1 MSIFSYAYLPS
12 VFSLVSCPL
21 RTFAHFLKVRS
32 FIFLLLSFEFFVYFG
47 QQYLLSDILKNICKY
62 FLPFCDMSAHSVDL
76 VFLRVEVLNFNES
89 NLPVFHFIHH
99 AFGVIIS
106 KKFLNIQDYGFSP
119 MLTSRNFTVCIL
131 HFISVIHFE
140 LTFMKGIRSLSELIF
155 LHVDVQ
161 LFQYHLF
168 KRRSLLVSLPLVFY
182 QRSID
187 YVSVFLGSFFCSID
201 LFFYSSTNTK
211 LS

>member
-89 NLPVFHFIHH
+89 NLPVFHFMHH

-106 KKFLNIQDYGFSP
+106 KQFLNIQDYGFSP

-140 LTFMKGIRSLSELIF
+140 LTFMKGIRSLSKLIF

-168 KRRSLLVSLPLVFY
+168 KRQSLLCLIAFG
-182 QRSID
+182 
-187 YVSVFLGSFFCSID
+187 FLSKI
-201 LFFYSSTNTK
+201 N
-211 LS
+211 